1 MYLHLSQGENLNLA
15 CEADEVMVMI
25 GNETCK
31 VNSIDLNTLYCTP
44 PVSQPPHFGS
54 NGILEPNA
62 LPLVKVTFEV
72 LESMHSV
79 CLLDFAFLTEL
90 LLQIIGK

>member
-1 MYLHLSQGENLNLA
+1 MCLHLFQGENLNLA
-15 CEADEVMVMI
+15 CEADEVTVMI

-44 PVSQPPHFGS
+44 PVSQPPHFGT
-54 NGILEPNA
+54 NGALEPNA
-62 LPLVKVTFEV
+62 LPLVKVNFEM

-79 CLLDFAFLTEL
+79 FAFSLHFDKTF
-90 LLQIIGK
+90 LLQNEK